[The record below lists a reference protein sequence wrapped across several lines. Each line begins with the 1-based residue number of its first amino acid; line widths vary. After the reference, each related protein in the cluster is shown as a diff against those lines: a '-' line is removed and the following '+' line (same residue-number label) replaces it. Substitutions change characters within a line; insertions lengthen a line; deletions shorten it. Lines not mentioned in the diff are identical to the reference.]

1 VSTLGKDLVEISYG
15 SCLNLKWMDGKCDS
29 WTSGCGKLSTWHG
42 MAFPKGV
49 VRGRAKRCQTGLAP
63 ALLPRYEEVDEVED
77 VEKGQEKRDAYRLNF
92 AWD

>member
-1 VSTLGKDLVEISYG
+1 
-15 SCLNLKWMDGKCDS
+15 
-29 WTSGCGKLSTWHG
+29 